1 MHIFLLT
8 PISKFASN
16 REVNN
21 DTTIFKLKEFIM
33 KKLLNSYAKNPFS
46 ITLIRKIEAHVR
58 KHPFSIMGLTQ
69 AEQDVLDDVLL
80 LAENI

>member
-8 PISKFASN
+8 SISKFASN

-21 DTTIFKLKEFIM
+21 DTTTFKLKEFIM
-33 KKLLNSYAKNPFS
+33 KKLLNSYAKNPS
-46 ITLIRKIEAHVR
+46 IKLVRRIEAHVR

-69 AEQDVLDDVLL
+69 TEQNVLDDVLL